1 MTVLNPPQIKGLN
14 QEHPQAASIAQL
26 FNTFGSTTQTSS
38 SDTEVQKIAALMR
51 EYIEENKLNDFLV
64 VPVSN
69 QQLGNYGAVA
79 FCNKRVTESGS
90 RIFCHIAMVE
100 KSKQTEQQSAI
111 VNYGATPVR
120 VFIICLADAYTPAY
134 VQKVTAALQRHF

>member
-1 MTVLNPPQIKGLN
+1 MYILCKLLSRQVETWNYNIARLVFTIKKVRIKKFWLYTIIMNRTNNPNSMVPFNNVKIQLEQQMTVLNPTDQGLN

-69 QQLGNYGAVA
+69 QQTGNYGAVA
-79 FCNKRVTESGS
+79 F
-90 RIFCHIAMVE
+90 
-100 KSKQTEQQSAI
+100 
-111 VNYGATPVR
+111 
-120 VFIICLADAYTPAY
+120 
-134 VQKVTAALQRHF
+134 